1 MEHSLSHILKFGIK
15 YKKNAVLN
23 VLFNIFYAFFN
34 VLSILIFIPT
44 LGILFN
50 TEEKIYSKPDF
61 NSIGDLKTYIEEL
74 LSFYL
79 TQLET
84 QSGPEAALLFIV
96 LASAVIFFFKNLFRY
111 LALYALSFLR
121 TGMVKDIQD
130 ALYIKSLSLSLNY
143 FNNNNKGDLIARMTS
158 DVKEVEG
165 SIINSLEALARE
177 PLTIVFVL
185 ISMFAISTHLTLFVF
200 VFLPITGFII
210 SSVGKRLKATSLEAQ
225 KETGVFLSFL
235 EQSLT
240 SLKIIKAFNADSR
253 FSATFKSSTARFR
266 KLMNAVLQR
275 KGLAAPMSEFLGVM
289 VVLTVLWY
297 GGKLVLQGDDQLSP
311 QEFLG
316 YIGLFY
322 TIINPVKNIT
332 TINYNIKKGKASAER
347 IVEIL
352 HEQNN
357 IEDGPENS
365 IPTFQSQIQFK
376 KVHFSYETDLVLK
389 DLSFD
394 LKKGETLALVG
405 QSGGGKST
413 IGHLLCR
420 FYDVNSGAISID
432 NVNIKNYTKRTL
444 REQIGVVTQEPLL
457 FNDSVANNIALG
469 QAENYT
475 KEEIIQAA
483 KVANAHE
490 FITQL
495 PMQYETN
502 IGDTGGKL
510 SGGQKQRLAIA
521 RAVLKNAPILLLD
534 EATSA
539 LDTNSEKLVQEAL
552 NRLMKEKTAIV
563 IAHRLSTIA
572 NADQIAVIDQGK
584 IVEHGNHQQ
593 LISKK
598 GVYYKLVELQNI
610 GDA

>member
-50 TEEKIYSKPDF
+50 TEEKIYAKPDF

-130 ALYIKSLSLSLNY
+130 TLYIKSLSLSLNY

-177 PLTIVFVL
+177 PLTIIFVL

-240 SLKIIKAFNADSR
+240 SLKIIKAFNADSG
-253 FSATFKSSTARFR
+253 FSATFKASTARFR

-352 HEQNN
+352 QEQNN

-376 KVHFSYETDLVLK
+376 KVDFSYETDLVLNN
-389 DLSFD
+389 LSFD

-413 IGHLLCR
+413 IGNLLCR
-420 FYDVNSGAISID
+420 FYDVTSGEISID
-432 NVNIKNYTKRTL
+432 GINIKAYSKRAL
-444 REQIGVVTQEPLL
+444 RELIGVVTQEPLL

-469 QAENYT
+469 QAENYS

-572 NADQIAVIDQGK
+572 NADQIAVIEQGK
-584 IVEHGNHQQ
+584 IVEHGNHGQ

-598 GVYYKLVELQNI
+598 GVYYTLVELQNI

>member
-50 TEEKIYSKPDF
+50 TEEKIYAKPDF

-96 LASAVIFFFKNLFRY
+96 LASTVIFFFKNLFRY

-240 SLKIIKAFNADSR
+240 SLKIIKAFNADSG
-253 FSATFKSSTARFR
+253 FSATFKASTARFR

-352 HEQNN
+352 QEQNN

-376 KVHFSYETDLVLK
+376 KVDFSYETDLVLNN
-389 DLSFD
+389 LSFD
-394 LKKGETLALVG
+394 LKKGKTLALVG

-413 IGHLLCR
+413 IGNLLCR
-420 FYDVNSGAISID
+420 FYDVTSGEISID
-432 NVNIKNYTKRTL
+432 GINIKAYSKRAL
-444 REQIGVVTQEPLL
+444 RELIGVATQEPLL

-469 QAENYT
+469 QAENYS

-572 NADQIAVIDQGK
+572 NADQIAVIEQGK
-584 IVEHGNHQQ
+584 IVEHGNHGQ

-598 GVYYKLVELQNI
+598 GVYYTLVELQNI

>member
-50 TEEKIYSKPDF
+50 TEEKIYAKPDF

-96 LASAVIFFFKNLFRY
+96 LASTVIFFFKNLFRY

-240 SLKIIKAFNADSR
+240 SLKIIKAFNADSG
-253 FSATFKSSTARFR
+253 FSATFKTSTARFR

-352 HEQNN
+352 QEQNN

-365 IPTFQSQIQFK
+365 IPTFQTQIQFK
-376 KVHFSYETDLVLK
+376 KVDFSYETDLVLNN
-389 DLSFD
+389 LSFD

-413 IGHLLCR
+413 IGNLLCR
-420 FYDVNSGAISID
+420 FYDVTSGEISID
-432 NVNIKNYTKRTL
+432 GINIKAYSKRAL
-444 REQIGVVTQEPLL
+444 RELIGVVTQEPLL

-469 QAENYT
+469 QAENYS

-490 FITQL
+490 FISQL

-572 NADQIAVIDQGK
+572 NADQIAVIEQGK
-584 IVEHGNHQQ
+584 IVEHGNHGQ

-598 GVYYKLVELQNI
+598 GVYFTLVELQNI

>member
-50 TEEKIYSKPDF
+50 TEEKIYAKPDF
-61 NSIGDLKTYIEEL
+61 NSIGDLKTFIEEL

-177 PLTIVFVL
+177 PLTIIFVL

-240 SLKIIKAFNADSR
+240 SLKIIKAFNADSG
-253 FSATFKSSTARFR
+253 FSATFKASTARFR

-352 HEQNN
+352 QEQNN

-376 KVHFSYETDLVLK
+376 KVDFSYETDLVLNN
-389 DLSFD
+389 LSFD

-413 IGHLLCR
+413 IGNLLCR
-420 FYDVNSGAISID
+420 FYDVTSGEISID
-432 NVNIKNYTKRTL
+432 GINIKAYSKRAL
-444 REQIGVVTQEPLL
+444 RELIGVVTQEPLL

-469 QAENYT
+469 QAENYS

-572 NADQIAVIDQGK
+572 NADQIAVIEQGK
-584 IVEHGNHQQ
+584 IVEHGNHGQ

-598 GVYYKLVELQNI
+598 GVYYTLVELQNI

>member
-50 TEEKIYSKPDF
+50 TEEKIYAKPDF

-96 LASAVIFFFKNLFRY
+96 LASTVIFFFKNLFRY

-240 SLKIIKAFNADSR
+240 SLKIIKAFNADSG
-253 FSATFKSSTARFR
+253 FSATFKASTARFR

-297 GGKLVLQGDDQLSP
+297 GGKLVLQGNDQLSP

-352 HEQNN
+352 QEQNN

-376 KVHFSYETDLVLK
+376 KVDFSYETDLVLN

-413 IGHLLCR
+413 IGNLLCR
-420 FYDVNSGAISID
+420 FYDVTSGEISID
-432 NVNIKNYTKRTL
+432 GVNIKAYSKKAL

-469 QAENYT
+469 QAENYS

-572 NADQIAVIDQGK
+572 NADQIAVIEQGK
-584 IVEHGNHQQ
+584 IVEHGNHGQ